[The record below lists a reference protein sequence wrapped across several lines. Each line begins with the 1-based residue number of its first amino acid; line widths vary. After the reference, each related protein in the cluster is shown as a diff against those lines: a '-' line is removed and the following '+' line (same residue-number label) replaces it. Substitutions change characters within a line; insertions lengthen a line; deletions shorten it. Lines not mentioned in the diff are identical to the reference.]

1 MVSSQRSKGFT
12 LVELLVVIAIIGV
25 LVALLL
31 PAVQAA
37 REAARRSQCL
47 NNLRQLGVAM
57 LNYESSKKGFPPM
70 ALTWTDADY
79 KARYEPDGPG
89 TWVDDYGWFLLV
101 TPYIEQG
108 GVAALAD
115 LKRSFSDAVNRA
127 ARTAFIPIHACP
139 SDLGLQRNEWS
150 IPAWARV
157 RSNYVVNAGNTVYG
171 QHDLASVNELFRG
184 APFKARDVTPL
195 AEITDGTTNTLMMA
209 EIKVLPEIDDA
220 TWGGT
225 LSDTQ
230 TAVGGQ
236 IFTGWLPP
244 NSAAPDC
251 FVPRG
256 VVAAEHYLRNNIP
269 VPNAGATTTNA
280 CGVAIGRIATELTD
294 TGVFAGTKQQYQV
307 ARSHHVG
314 GVNAARCD
322 GSVKFYTDGIDEFI
336 WRALSS
342 AAGDETVSDTP

>member
-1 MVSSQRSKGFT
+1 MVGSQRSKGFT

-47 NNLRQLGVAM
+47 NNLKQLGVAM

-70 ALTWTDADY
+70 AVTWTDADY

-89 TWVDDYGWFLLV
+89 TWVDDYGWYLPVL
-101 TPYIEQG
+101 PYIEQS
-108 GVAALAD
+108 GVAAIAN
-115 LKRSFSDAVNRA
+115 LKKSFSDAANQP
-127 ARTAFIPIHACP
+127 ARTAFVQLHACA

-150 IPAWARV
+150 VPAWARV

-171 QHDLASVNELFRG
+171 QHDMSGAGELFKG
-184 APFKARDVTPL
+184 APFKPRDVTPL
-195 AEITDGTTNTLMMA
+195 AEISDGTSNTLMMS
-209 EIKVLPEIDDA
+209 EIKVVPEIDDV

-225 LSDTQ
+225 ISDTQ

-236 IFTGWLPP
+236 IFTGWMPP
-244 NSAAPDC
+244 NSAVPDC
-251 FVPRG
+251 LLSRG
-256 VVAAEHYLRNNIP
+256 RVAAEHYERNGIP
-269 VPNAGATTTNA
+269 FPSGSATPTSS
-280 CGVAIGRIATELTD
+280 CGVSLGRLPTEATD
-294 TGVFAGTKQQYQV
+294 TGVFAGTKQQFIT
-307 ARSHHVG
+307 ARSHHAG

-322 GSVKFYTDGIDEFI
+322 GSVKFYSDSIEEVV

-342 AAGDETVSDTP
+342 SAGDETVNDAL